1 MDDAQRLCI
10 QLIDEMDSELTAK
23 CGQCNYSC
31 EPTVVAREVKECLQ
45 GIQFST
51 KKVHLMEAMRDAF
64 IEPVTKALKMSAL
77 LLFCHRTG
85 LELIRQDCQ
94 PYVRTSF
101 TVRVFSFDLAV
112 ESAA

>member
-1 MDDAQRLCI
+1 MDAAQRRCI
-10 QLIDEMDSELTAK
+10 ELMDGMDSELTNTCA
-23 CGQCNYSC
+23 QCNYSC
-31 EPTVVAREVKECLQ
+31 KPTVVSQAGKECLQ
-45 GIQFST
+45 DIRFLQ

-77 LLFCHRTG
+77 LTFCHKTG
-85 LELIRQDCQ
+85 LELLRQDCQ
-94 PYVRTSF
+94 PYVKTSF